1 MALQAAVFAESDLPV
16 NRLYVK
22 LILVFTL
29 IGVAFSLVA
38 RTLGST
44 QPPNPALRGFTEGC
58 EDKPQ
63 PCWYGIVPGVTKRE
77 YVITLLAKNMGY
89 DIDPAYL
96 MLTQLSIWSYEP
108 PICDFA
114 LDNDGY
120 VISKITLHLC
130 SSKARYTKTLIIA
143 PGYPKNRDFAV
154 GGFLSDL
161 K

>member
-1 MALQAAVFAESDLPV
+1 MTMIRF
-16 NRLYVK
+16 YIK
-22 LILVFTL
+22 LIPLSAMIFLGLSV
-29 IGVAFSLVA
+29 IA
-38 RTLGST
+38 RALGTT
-44 QPPNPALRGFTEGC
+44 QPPNPALRGFVEGC
-58 EDKPQ
+58 ENKPQ
-63 PCWYGIVPGVTKRE
+63 PCWYGIVPGVTRRQD
-77 YVITLLAKNMGY
+77 VITQLAKNMGY

-130 SSKARYTKTLIIA
+130 SAKASYTKTIIVES
-143 PGYPKNRDFAV
+143 GYPKNRDFAV
-154 GGFLSDL
+154 GGFLNDL